1 MDINYNKWKEEES
14 DIKWQLMFEAER
26 ELLKSKHIGNN
37 IISYSIG
44 EQTIA
49 DINDNFEV
57 RLRLHPETKPS
68 LIISRKGFGFVGQ
81 VFLKDVDLD
90 YNPQYKEQIKEIRK
104 MMRQS
109 YDGDFNELWNNL
121 VEIMTV
127 E

>member
-1 MDINYNKWKEEES
+1 MDINYNKWKEEKT
-14 DIKWQLMFEAER
+14 DIKWQLMFEAEK
-26 ELLKSKHIGNN
+26 ELLKPEHIGNN

-44 EQTIA
+44 EQTVA
-49 DINDNFEV
+49 GINDNFEV